1 MLGSG
6 LEGPCYKVKTWV
18 GRLCNNIS
26 PYSPQPWTAC
36 IPPTSKDSH
45 LLLACMFLHGC
56 PLVPPAWPCAPLCSS
71 HPCPPACSH
80 MDATLTHPHG
90 CIPPHPHCICAHLHF
105 PTQIFLVPPHRFPP
119 LHDCHTFPS
128 HSHGHMATRTDTWMP
143 TCTDTWMPTCTD
155 TWMPSRT
162 DTWMPTR
169 TDTWIPT
176 PSSSHLLPAHLAWVP
191 LISPEQTHAHPHG
204 HMPTCTDTWPLALT
218 NAHSHGHM
226 ATRTDTW

>member
-6 LEGPCYKVKTWV
+6 LEGPCYKIETWV

-26 PYSPQPWTAC
+26 PYSPQPWTAR

-56 PLVPPAWPCAPLCSS
+56 PLVPPAWPCSPLRSS
-71 HPCPPACSH
+71 HPCPPAHSH

-105 PTQIFLVPPHRFPP
+105 PTQICLVPPRGFPP

-128 HSHGHMATRTDTWMP
+128 HSHGHMATHTDTWMP
-143 TCTDTWMPTCTD
+143 TSMDTWMPTHTD
-155 TWMPSRT
+155 TCPRAQTHAHSHRH
-162 DTWMPTR
+162 MPTR
-169 TDTWIPT
+169 TDTCP
-176 PSSSHLLPAHLAWVP
+176 LAW
-191 LISPEQTHAHPHG
+191 TH
-204 HMPTCTDTWPLALT
+204 
-218 NAHSHGHM
+218 AHSHGHM
-226 ATRTDTW
+226 PTRTDTCPLARTHAHSHGHMPTRTDT

>member
-6 LEGPCYKVKTWV
+6 LEGPCYKVETWV

-56 PLVPPAWPCAPLCSS
+56 PLVSPAWPCAPLRSS

-90 CIPPHPHCICAHLHF
+90 CIPPHPHCICSHLHF
-105 PTQIFLVPPHRFPP
+105 PTQICLVPPHGFPP

-128 HSHGHMATRTDTWMP
+128 HSHGHMPTHTDTCP
-143 TCTDTWMPTCTD
+143 LA
-155 TWMPSRT
+155 RT
-162 DTWMPTR
+162 
-169 TDTWIPT
+169 
-176 PSSSHLLPAHLAWVP
+176 HGCP
-191 LISPEQTHAHPHG
+191 LTQTHAH
-204 HMPTCTDTWPLALT
+204 
-218 NAHSHGHM
+218 SH
-226 ATRTDTW
+226 